1 MSSTAAPLDPTSL
14 AASSRTRTLF
24 CGLGSGAFAGLVGN
38 FALTASGGFPGTPIQ
53 PLHVSLAALGT
64 SVVGAFVLRAL
75 SARTPRAGAILV
87 GAASALAALA
97 TLKVGLT
104 ASEVHFV
111 GTAAWVHFTVA
122 VCGSG
127 ALGLSLRGTS
137 TSGRGT
143 VPMSIA
149 AVATSLAAQ
158 LADLNATHVYNPA
171 WPPHAR
177 YHGVLFICLLTGVG
191 LLALALTWTPRTRLS
206 SVVSGGLLAIAW
218 VSFFAALL
226 VPETSSWPDGM
237 NHAMPVNGNLIL
249 GAVVLALGVGGWWR
263 AKSDPALRGHR

>member
-38 FALTASGGFPGTPIQ
+38 FALTATGGLPGTPIQ

-87 GAASALAALA
+87 GAAIALAALA

-158 LADLNATHVYNPA
+158 LADLKATHVYNPA

-191 LLALALTWTPRTRLS
+191 LLALALTWTPR
-206 SVVSGGLLAIAW
+206 SGDESGDDRVPGANALIIVPYQNANRATHVRAIERFRGENQLLEIGEVFGPKKEQLEDA
-218 VSFFAALL
+218 
-226 VPETSSWPDGM
+226 E
-237 NHAMPVNGNLIL
+237 
-249 GAVVLALGVGGWWR
+249 
-263 AKSDPALRGHR
+263 